1 MELPEDYVD
10 LLTDELAPYGFEFS
24 AVLDDPEDGSAVLF
38 EAEPDWFVQQY
49 PWTDIRR
56 SYRQSWP
63 PESLTLVIKVDRGDD
78 VTEVSF
84 ETYDLLLWANSED
97 HKLAG
102 RLGSLENPSDHAAA
116 VGEAMGRI
124 LEPAPHFEDDD
135 LA

>member
-24 AVLDDPEDGSAVLF
+24 VVLDDPEDGSAVLF